1 MNAVTGSPI
10 VIDTSIVLR
19 WLLPD
24 SLSEA
29 CWRLFERST
38 EAGQHITAPTLLVY
52 EVVSGL
58 SKAVYLKNISLDEAQ
73 TSLLQ
78 FFVLGLPLADANQA
92 LSQRAF
98 EWTRRMNRA
107 VAYDSYYLTL
117 AEILGGEFWTADR
130 RLYHAAHD
138 AQLGWVHWVEEA

>member
-1 MNAVTGSPI
+1 M
-10 VIDTSIVLR
+10 IDASIVLR

-24 SLSEA
+24 SLREA
-29 CWRLFERST
+29 CWRLFIHST
-38 EAGQHITAPTLLVY
+38 EAGYQITAPTLLVY

-58 SKAVYLKNISLDEAQ
+58 SNAVYFKNISLDEAQ
-73 TSLLQ
+73 TSLVQ
-78 FFVLGLPLADANQA
+78 FFALGLPLTDADQA

-117 AEILGGEFWTADR
+117 AEILGGEFWTTDR

-138 AQLGWVHWVEEA
+138 AQLGWVHWVDEA